1 MLCSNQANFYTNPLK
16 SETNH
21 SSAFERFSVPIPNA
35 ISASTMS
42 NFMSQLTVVSTSS
55 FLHFHIPLNATSTAT
70 GLRFDNNSHQTSLND
85 VTTCSCFCNDWN
97 NDCDNDTYLASRNA
111 ITKVPKKYQLD
122 KCKATRTQHKTRSPS
137 ILHLAKKSAYFANP
151 INLLL
156 FFVRND
162 SAIMMFSL
170 LLPRHFEHPAIM
182 TVDWFSS

>member
-70 GLRFDNNSHQTSLND
+70 GLRFDNNSHQPSLND

-97 NDCDNDTYLASRNA
+97 NDCDNDTYLC
-111 ITKVPKKYQLD
+111 IKKCNN
-122 KCKATRTQHKTRSPS
+122 KS
-137 ILHLAKKSAYFANP
+137 AKKIPARQVQSNSNSTQDKKPKHSASCQESG
-151 INLLL
+151 LLCK
-156 FFVRND
+156 
-162 SAIMMFSL
+162 SKKSL
-170 LLPRHFEHPAIM
+170 AVFC
-182 TVDWFSS
+182 SK